1 MIVSPP
7 RPKRKQ
13 SSAQTHDSSSRN
25 SRSNH
30 HVSFKLDDMSDMSS
44 SFGGDCNASSIFRP
58 KEVANDDDESVLL
71 HVAVEKILDEALMGA
86 DCPDATDINSV
97 DEEAIRRVP
106 NFQTYLSSSR
116 STFEEGDRNCFTE
129 GQKSDGTK
137 LSEKV
142 KKSREV
148 NSISSLREKL
158 LHILGIYYKKEK
170 RGKNNSPSENRHLME
185 SNHGPSSD
193 DVRSG
198 EEDNSVVRL
207 ESNKTCRTK
216 LFWFLFLFLVLSC
229 IIGGIAG
236 VVVILLQENTRVKAT
251 VVLDNNSEIDKE
263 ISYEE
268 KVNPN
273 HPTTTPAD
281 TLSQPSPSPSHFHPS
296 LNQKVSL
303 APSMPYPTVI
313 EEPSFVKRTPS
324 YIPTSISSANTPQP
338 EDVLPESLHPS
349 ISTENPST
357 MSTLTTTNA
366 SSLVETISPSFMPT
380 HAPSQTKNMKLNEII
395 QSLSPDTELLLPDSP
410 QAKAWSN
417 LDNNDL
423 DSLDS
428 FALLTLYYAIN
439 VSIWDE
445 HIASLDYSSGTCSWT
460 GVTCN
465 EQERVTKLNLSFQNN
480 LFGTLPPELAL
491 ATNLE
496 FVSISSTSSLVAI
509 KSKIGGSIP
518 NLWGKIL
525 SNLRILH
532 LYDNQLIGSIPDSL
546 WQHTKLQELRL
557 DGNQLTGKIF
567 AAPSS
572 PPLPS
577 NDLKSNDLKMLDLS
591 NNRLSGSIPN
601 NKEQLLKYANLEQL
615 SLKGNIFDGTIP
627 NALTHYLPKLTEL
640 HIQHNNLRGTLP
652 NEIIFNS
659 KLVWLAVH
667 GNRLTGTLPS
677 IMHRKEFSNH
687 QIYST
692 IEGLELQDNHFRGPL
707 PQGFGSY
714 FPNMRI
720 LDVSNNFFTGSI
732 PREYVELTNLQ
743 SLLLRHNKFLL
754 RVDVSSA
761 LCTTLGFIQIDCDRD
776 HFLIIEEGCPCC
788 HRCFL

>member
-25 SRSNH
+25 CRTNH

-58 KEVANDDDESVLL
+58 KQVADDEDESALL
-71 HVAVEKILDEALMGA
+71 HVAVEEILDEALMGA
-86 DCPDATDINSV
+86 DCPDATDINSL

-116 STFEEGDRNCFTE
+116 STFEEGDRNCFP
-129 GQKSDGTK
+129 GRQKRDGTK

-148 NSISSLREKL
+148 NSILSLREKL
-158 LHILGIYYKKEK
+158 LHILGVYYKKEK
-170 RGKNNSPSENRHLME
+170 KGKNNSPSENRHLME
-185 SNHGPSSD
+185 SSHGPSSD
-193 DVRSG
+193 DVRSADVRSAD
-198 EEDNSVVRL
+198 EDNSMVRL
-207 ESNKTCRTK
+207 QSNKACQTK

-236 VVVILLQENTRVKAT
+236 VVIILLQENTRVQAT
-251 VVLDNNSEIDKE
+251 VVLNDDSEIEKE
-263 ISYEE
+263 IIYEE

-281 TLSQPSPSPSHFHPS
+281 TLSQPSPEPSYFHPS
-296 LNQKVSL
+296 LNQKFSL
-303 APSMPYPTVI
+303 APSMPYPTAI

-324 YIPTSISSANTPQP
+324 YIPTSLSSANTPQP
-338 EDVLPESLHPS
+338 EDVFPGSIHPS
-349 ISTENPST
+349 FSSETPSITSTVT
-357 MSTLTTTNA
+357 KTNA
-366 SSLVETISPSFMPT
+366 PSLVDTISPSSMAT
-380 HAPSQTKNMKLNEII
+380 SAPSQTKNTKLNEII
-395 QSLSPDTELLLPDSP
+395 QSLSPDTDLLLPDSP
-410 QAKAWSN
+410 QSKAWSN

-423 DSLDS
+423 DSLDK

-445 HIASLDYSSGTCSWT
+445 RIASLDYSSGTCSWT

-509 KSKIGGSIP
+509 KSQIGGSIP
-518 NLWGKIL
+518 YLWGKTL

-572 PPLPS
+572 LQPS
-577 NDLKSNDLKMLDLS
+577 NDLQMLDLS

-615 SLKGNIFDGTIP
+615 SLKGNMFDGTIS
-627 NALTHYLPKLTEL
+627 NALSHYLPKLTEL
-640 HIQHNNLRGTLP
+640 HIQHNSLRGTLP
-652 NEIIFNS
+652 NEIILNS
-659 KLVWLAVH
+659 KLVWFAVH

-677 IMHRKEFSNH
+677 ITHKMELPNH

-692 IEGLELQDNHFRGPL
+692 IEGLELQDNQFRGPL

-714 FPNMRI
+714 FPDMRI
-720 LDVSNNFFTGSI
+720 LDISNNFFTGSV
-732 PREYVELTNLQ
+732 PREYAELTNLQ
-743 SLLLRHNKFLL
+743 SLLLRHNKVLL